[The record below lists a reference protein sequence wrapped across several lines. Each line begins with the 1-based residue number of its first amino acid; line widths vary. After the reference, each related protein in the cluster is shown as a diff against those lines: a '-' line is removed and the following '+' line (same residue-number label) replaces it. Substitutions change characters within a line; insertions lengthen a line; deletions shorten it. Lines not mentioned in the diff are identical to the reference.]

1 MNLNLEVTLHFYFNR
16 TFPPDGVTTRGGLWP
31 PLQCAS
37 KPLDSLLCLSI
48 HTHLP
53 QVHGHVIQP
62 CFRFHKSQMS
72 RTVQSATK
80 VYWFV
85 YNCYVGS

>member
-48 HTHLP
+48 HLTL
-53 QVHGHVIQP
+53 
-62 CFRFHKSQMS
+62 RRLMS
-72 RTVQSATK
+72 YIYGAPILDVSRSHTMTQHSR
-80 VYWFV
+80 
-85 YNCYVGS
+85 